1 MKGNGVVKVEHISK
15 KYCKSLKRS
24 MLYGM
29 NDITRNTLGLSSH
42 PGKLR
47 KGEFWA
53 VDDVSIEL
61 QKGETLGIIGHN
73 GAGKTTILKLL
84 NGIFWPDKGKI
95 TVKGR
100 TGALIA
106 VGAGFHPMLSGRE
119 NIFINGAIMGM
130 TKKEVDEKF
139 HDIVDFAD
147 IGEFIDFPVKFYSSG
162 MFVRLGFAIAA
173 HCSPDILLIDEV
185 MAVGD
190 LDFQTKCFNRI
201 GELMANGTTAV
212 LVSHSMVHI
221 QRICDRCLWLDSG
234 KIAAIGNPLEITDAY
249 QVKTIEELEKASV
262 QVDKNDGLQI
272 EKVSFLDQNGKKRN
286 RFSPDEP
293 ISVEIYVDPKER
305 VENPTF
311 EIKLKS
317 SSGIEILHVIKKL
330 KISFFPGSIKVV
342 KFLID
347 RLPLTNDIV
356 HVNVLIWNTDVT
368 RLFVRKSGIFYF
380 KIISKG
386 HLRGKISIN
395 YKFKVEENY

>member
-1 MKGNGVVKVEHISK
+1 
-15 KYCKSLKRS
+15 
-24 MLYGM
+24 MLYGI
-29 NDITRNTLGLSSH
+29 NDISRNTLGLSSR

-53 VDDVSIEL
+53 VDNVSVEL
-61 QKGETLGIIGHN
+61 QKGETLGIIGLN
-73 GAGKTTILKLL
+73 GAGKTTILKML

-201 GELMANGTTAV
+201 GELMSKGTTAV

-234 KIAAIGNPLEITDAY
+234 KVVAIGIPLEITDAY
-249 QVKTIEELEKASV
+249 QLKTIEEHENASV

-272 EKVSFLDQNGKKRN
+272 EKVSFLDQDGKKRN
-286 RFSPDEP
+286 KFNPDEP

-317 SSGIEILHVIKKL
+317 SSGIEILHEIRKL
-330 KISFFPGSIKVV
+330 KICFSPGSKKVI

-356 HVNVLIWNTDVT
+356 YVNVLIWNSDVT
-368 RLFVRKSGIFYF
+368 RLFVRKSGVFYF

-386 HLRGKISIN
+386 HLRGKINID
-395 YKFKVEENY
+395 YRIEVDEIP